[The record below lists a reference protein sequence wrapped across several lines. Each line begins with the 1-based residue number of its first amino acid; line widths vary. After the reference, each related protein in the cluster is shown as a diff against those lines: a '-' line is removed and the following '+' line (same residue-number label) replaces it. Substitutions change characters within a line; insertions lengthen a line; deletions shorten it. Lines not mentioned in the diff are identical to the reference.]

1 VSSSRVVVV
10 TGATSGVGRA
20 VAREFASRG
29 DAVALLARGRD
40 GLAAAKRDVERAGGR
55 ALALPTD
62 VAVADQVES
71 AAEGVEEALGP
82 IDVWVNNAMTTV
94 FGEFLESSTDEFRRA
109 VEVTF
114 LGSVWGTRAA
124 LRRMVERDRGTI
136 VLVGS
141 AMAYRGIPLQ
151 APYCGAKHAEKGFLE
166 SLRCELRHR
175 GSKVHL
181 TMVQLPGLNTPQF
194 EHCET
199 KMPNHPM
206 PVPPIYQPEVA
217 ARAVAWASE
226 HRRREVYVGLPAVYT
241 IIGNKL
247 APWLAERYLAKTAY
261 DSQQIDGE
269 QVGER
274 PSNLFAP
281 LDGDPGAHGRFDEQA
296 HSRSV
301 QLFLTK
307 NRHWL
312 SLGAAL
318 AAALPAIIPA
328 GRRLAARR

>member
-94 FGEFLESSTDEFRRA
+94 FGEFLETSTDEFRRA
-109 VEVTF
+109 IEVTF
-114 LGSVWGTRAA
+114 LGAVWGTRAA

-241 IIGNKL
+241 ILGNKL

-269 QVGER
+269 PVGER

-296 HSRSV
+296 HSRSL
-301 QLFLTK
+301 QLFFTK
-307 NRHWL
+307 NRRWL
-312 SLGAAL
+312 GLGAAV

-328 GRRLAARR
+328 RRRLAARR